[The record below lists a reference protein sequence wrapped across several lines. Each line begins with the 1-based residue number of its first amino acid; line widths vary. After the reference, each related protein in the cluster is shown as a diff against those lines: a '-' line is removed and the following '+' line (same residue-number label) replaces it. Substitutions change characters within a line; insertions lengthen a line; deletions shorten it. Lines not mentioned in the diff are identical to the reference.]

1 MAYRDEKGK
10 PYSAD
15 YLRTIHAQ
23 LTAIF
28 NHAVNFYN
36 LPYNPARR
44 AGTIGSEAVKEM
56 DFWTKEEYL
65 KFSEA
70 MMDKPRSYYAFEMLY
85 WCGMRSGE
93 LLALTPAD
101 IDFEKQTVT
110 ISKTFHRSKGR
121 DIITSP
127 KTKKSNRTIKMPTFL
142 CEEMQEYIKI
152 GVECADKL
160 FFATQAKTLNEGLDG
175 ELEGFLKEHKDARLI
190 IIDTLQKVRE
200 VGGDRYSYSSDYEI
214 VTKLK
219 SFSDKYGV
227 CLLVIHHTRK
237 LESEDSFDMISG
249 TDGLLGAADGAF
261 IMHKKKRTDNTAVM
275 DIVGR
280 DQPDQE
286 LTIEFDREQCIWKF
300 QKAETELWKQPP
312 NPLLEAINEF
322 LTEEVQEWEGTATEL
337 LKQLP
342 DMQLSANVLSRRL
355 NVVNSQLL
363 NDYGIFYDNKRGHER
378 KIILKRLEQKV

>member
-1 MAYRDEKGK
+1 MTEKKKSTAPVSSVGADGEQPIMKNHTEIIANETAKNNLQATNCPEKSGQGGGLQTVSMTELYDTVYPPRTPVVDGFLYGGTYLFVGAPKVGKSFFMGQLAYHVAMGLPLWNYPVRKG
-10 PYSAD
+10 
-15 YLRTIHAQ
+15 T
-23 LTAIF
+23 
-28 NHAVNFYN
+28 V
-36 LPYNPARR
+36 
-44 AGTIGSEAVKEM
+44 
-56 DFWTKEEYL
+56 
-65 KFSEA
+65 
-70 MMDKPRSYYAFEMLY
+70 LY
-85 WCGMRSGE
+85 
-93 LLALTPAD
+93 LALED
-101 IDFEKQTVT
+101 D
-110 ISKTFHRSKGR
+110 
-121 DIITSP
+121 
-127 KTKKSNRTIKMPTFL
+127 
-142 CEEMQEYIKI
+142 Y
-152 GVECADKL
+152 
-160 FFATQAKTLNEGLDG
+160 
-175 ELEGFLKEHKDARLI
+175 ARLI

-227 CLLVIHHTRK
+227 CLLVVHHTRK

-249 TDGLLGAADGAF
+249 TNGLLGAADGAF
-261 IMHKKKRTDNTAVM
+261 IMHKKKQTDNTAVM

-322 LTEEVQEWEGTATEL
+322 LTEEMQEWEGTATEL

-355 NVVNSQLL
+355 NVVNSQLF
-363 NDYGIFYDNKRGHER
+363 NDYGIFYDNKPGHER
-378 KIILKRLEQKV
+378 KIILKRLEPKT

>member
-1 MAYRDEKGK
+1 MTNKIKTTAPVSSVGADGEQPNNKNHKEIITNETVKNNLQATVFSGFDTNCPEKSGQGGGLQTVSMTELYDTVYPPRTPVVDGFLYGGTYLFVGAPKVGKSFFMGQLAYHVAMGLPLWNYPVRKG
-10 PYSAD
+10 
-15 YLRTIHAQ
+15 T
-23 LTAIF
+23 
-28 NHAVNFYN
+28 V
-36 LPYNPARR
+36 
-44 AGTIGSEAVKEM
+44 
-56 DFWTKEEYL
+56 
-65 KFSEA
+65 
-70 MMDKPRSYYAFEMLY
+70 LY
-85 WCGMRSGE
+85 
-93 LLALTPAD
+93 LALEDDYARLQRRLSVM
-101 IDFEKQTVT
+101 F
-110 ISKTFHRSKGR
+110 
-121 DIITSP
+121 
-127 KTKKSNRTIKMPTFL
+127 
-142 CEEMQEYIKI
+142 
-152 GVECADKL
+152 GVECADNL

-200 VGGDRYSYSSDYEI
+200 IGGDRYSYSSDYEI

-227 CLLVIHHTRK
+227 CLLVVHHTRK

-249 TDGLLGAADGAF
+249 TNGLLGAADGAF
-261 IMHKKKRTDNTAVM
+261 IMQKKKRTDNTAVM

-286 LTIEFDREQCIWKF
+286 LTIEFDRERCVWKF

-312 NPLLEAINEF
+312 NPLLEVINEF
-322 LTEEVQEWEGTATEL
+322 LTEDRQEWEGTATEL

-378 KIILKRLEQKV
+378 KIILKRLERKE